1 MFVGW
6 VSYASNEFPQQEVL
20 GVEQSSST
28 ECEISMLALMA
39 KQLNTSKDCL
49 GSLHIFCFL

>member
-1 MFVGW
+1 MFMGV

-20 GVEQSSST
+20 GLEQRSST
-28 ECEISMLALMA
+28 EHEISMLALMA
-39 KQLNTSKDCL
+39 KRLNVSKDCL